1 VKSGEACNKDIY
13 AAFNAALAKVTKQLR
28 RAKGAQRDDQPIRT
42 GKDMVLR
49 AGLVR
54 LPSM

>member
-1 VKSGEACNKDIY
+1 MKSGEACNKDIY
-13 AAFNAALAKVTKQLR
+13 AAFDAALAKVTKQLR
-28 RAKGAQRDDQPIRT
+28 RAKRAQRDDQPIRT
-42 GKDMVLR
+42 DKDMVLR